1 VLSRAFKGQDVSL
14 HSWSKDR
21 TRFVARVTS
30 PAAAPSGTSTT
41 SPQGGVAAGE
51 EYPELKGA
59 ALGTTRWIT
68 YKARDGLEIPAYV
81 TMPPGAASGA
91 KLPLVVLP
99 HGGPSVRDDF
109 DFDFFAQF
117 LATRGYVVLQP
128 QFRGSGGFG
137 EDFED
142 AGHGEWA
149 GKMQTDLLDG

>member
-1 VLSRAFKGQDVSL
+1 V
-14 HSWSKDR
+14 
-21 TRFVARVTS
+21 
-30 PAAAPSGTSTT
+30 
-41 SPQGGVAAGE
+41 
-51 EYPELKGA
+51 
-59 ALGTTRWIT
+59 
-68 YKARDGLEIPAYV
+68 
-81 TMPPGAASGA
+81 
-91 KLPLVVLP
+91 VVLP

-137 EDFED
+137 EDFEK